1 MLLVLALS
9 VSVFFV
15 GKHYYTKAYA
25 QKAIDVFVMKQGV
38 PSKDIYEE
46 KFVWD
51 WQKSGSYVKSFKV
64 RGDSADIVYQYLF
77 IEKGQD
83 VLFTPY
89 SPTSDE
95 PNVKYTPEKTEDDFN
110 LYHGEA
116 YEDGGTSLYVYRL
129 KLYTGR
135 GPELSMGKLVL
146 HNSNNIFDA
155 NGEPI
160 EATEIKKGDKLSI
173 YLDEKVAVIET
184 YPGQIDDKYI
194 FKIVRE

>member
-1 MLLVLALS
+1 MRNRYSWMLLVLALS

-38 PSKDIYEE
+38 PS
-46 KFVWD
+46 
-51 WQKSGSYVKSFKV
+51 
-64 RGDSADIVYQYLF
+64 
-77 IEKGQD
+77 
-83 VLFTPY
+83 
-89 SPTSDE
+89 SDE